1 MAADSDESGKNTR
14 RDAVL
19 TRAMGVFFLLGSLC
33 FVVGPL
39 GAYANAVGGNADAT
53 TFFIGSILFTLGG
66 ASQCLLAAPERP
78 DRPIGLAGWR
88 TAWIQSVGTL
98 LFNLM
103 TFVALTVAVTDR
115 SYDMVVWGPNAIGST
130 CFLISG
136 AIFYLS
142 SPRRGWLPRTD
153 HEGWWEAGC
162 NLLGCV
168 LFGVSAVTGY
178 VTGHPGALVSV
189 GISNW
194 TTTLGAVCF
203 LACAVTACGL
213 GVTLKAPRLRQLR
226 AVAQEVAD
234 RVEREA
240 QQVAGAV
247 QHEASALVGVIGR
260 EVQEVDAYMEALAE
274 NAVEELRGR
283 EFAVEELRTSDRP
296 RRA

>member
-1 MAADSDESGKNTR
+1 MAADSAESAENAR

-19 TRAMGVFFLLGSLC
+19 TRAMGAFFLLGSLC
-33 FVVGPL
+33 FVAGPL
-39 GAYANAVGGNADAT
+39 GAYANAVGGNADAM

-78 DRPIGLAGWR
+78 DRPTGLAGWR

-98 LFNLM
+98 LFNVM

-115 SYDMVVWGPNAIGST
+115 SYDMVVWGPNAIGSA

-162 NLLGCV
+162 NMLGCV

-213 GVTLKAPRLRQLR
+213 GVTLKAPRLRRLR
-226 AVAQEVAD
+226 AVVQEVAD
-234 RVEREA
+234 AVEHEA

-247 QHEASALVGVIGR
+247 EHEASVLVGVIGR
-260 EVQEVDAYMEALAE
+260 EVREVDAYVEALAE
-274 NAVEELRGR
+274 DVVEELSGEKLAVEELR
-283 EFAVEELRTSDRP
+283 VTD
-296 RRA
+296 